1 MEVRWFWVGT
11 AVTGT
16 VVAGVF
22 AEYRSCLTD
31 SQHRGVTGLQ
41 SGEVFKD
48 SMKMHTKRLSVL
60 ISGGFLVSSYYSS
73 FSRFI
78 FLPFSCYC
86 SSFSCFTFFLFLVTI
101 LPFFP
106 VLLFF
111 LFLFYYIPFSSF
123 TVLPFPSFTVLPFS
137 SFTVLP
143 FPLLL
148 SFLFLF
154 YCPSFSSFTILLFPL
169 LLFFLFLVTI
179 LPFLFLLFFLFLFY
193 FSASFSS
200 IDLLGKENCMDVLF
214 HRSPFVI
221 KFQFVLSSW
230 RRRWPNPIV
239 FFTMT
244 YIDGRGSSQSAQ
256 NGLPELRCASRQL

>member
-1 MEVRWFWVGT
+1 M
-11 AVTGT
+11 
-16 VVAGVF
+16 F

-123 TVLPFPSFTVLPFS
+123 TVLPFPLLLSFLFLFYCPSFS

-154 YCPSFSSFTILLFPL
+154 YYS
-169 LLFFLFLVTI
+169 
-179 LPFLFLLFFLFLFY
+179 
-193 FSASFSS
+193 SFSS
-200 IDLLGKENCMDVLF
+200 ITFLSFSRYYSSFSFLTFLPVSILLFSLFFIHRFVRKGKLHGRTLPQIAVCDKI
-214 HRSPFVI
+214 SICVI
-221 KFQFVLSSW
+221 ILAAEV
-230 RRRWPNPIV
+230 
-239 FFTMT
+239 
-244 YIDGRGSSQSAQ
+244 A
-256 NGLPELRCASRQL
+256 